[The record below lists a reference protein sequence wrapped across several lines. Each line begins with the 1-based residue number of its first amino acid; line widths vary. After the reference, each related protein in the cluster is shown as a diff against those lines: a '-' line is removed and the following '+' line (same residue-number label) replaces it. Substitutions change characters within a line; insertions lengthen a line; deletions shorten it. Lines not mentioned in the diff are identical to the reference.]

1 MLPAWYFHPL
11 RPLNRE
17 ITPLKLTKTISFK
30 LIISALLLVSTLLL
44 IFGTYDYST
53 QRQLLQDAQA
63 NQLKLIE
70 SRLKLNL
77 PAAIWNFNEDQVKRI
92 LNSEQTS
99 NNISFIQVLND
110 SGKEIVNSNG
120 AKTTTFTEFNLEFIE
135 HGEVSSVGA
144 VMLYFDNTQINT
156 TLSNLAYT
164 TLFKGLILDVILMS
178 AFGFLFARLVTTP
191 LSAVA
196 DALESIALG
205 DGDLT
210 QRIRIKNDD
219 EIGAV
224 ANSFNLFADKIQS
237 LVQSIQDMSK
247 QTSQVSTSACEAAN
261 VSSGHLKSQQHA
273 TDQVASA
280 ISELSLSTKEIAV
293 NVQLTADS
301 ANQASNDAK
310 DVNNII
316 QESINS
322 INALSDHLNENSQVI
337 GSLEK
342 DVDGIVSVLD
352 VIRGI
357 AEQTNLLAL
366 NAAIE
371 AARAGEQGRG
381 FAVVADEVRA
391 LASRTQESTA
401 QIQTTLQSL
410 QAGAESAVKVMND
423 SQIKSNE
430 SVSKAQSSGE
440 SINRILTS
448 TDKINDMAAQIAAAV
463 EEQSMVSEDLSKN
476 INSIVSLGRDS
487 LEQLDQMTSNT
498 NTMKDTA
505 SNLHGLTQQFKT

>member
-1 MLPAWYFHPL
+1 MGRFVIPSFNSELITL
-11 RPLNRE
+11 R
-17 ITPLKLTKTISFK
+17 LTKTISFK
-30 LIISALLLVSTLLL
+30 LILSALLVVSTLLL
-44 IFGTYDYST
+44 VFGAYDYSA

-63 NQLKLIE
+63 KQLKLIE

-77 PAAIWNFNEDQVKRI
+77 PAAIWNFNEDQVKGI
-92 LNSEQTS
+92 LNSEQQAADVA
-99 NNISFIQVLND
+99 FIQVLND
-110 SGKEIVNSNG
+110 SGKKTVHSDG
-120 AKTTTFTEFNLEFIE
+120 AQTDHATEFKLEFIE
-135 HGEVSSVGA
+135 YGQASDVGSVI
-144 VMLYFDNTQINT
+144 LYFDDSQIT
-156 TLSNLAYT
+156 ATLSNLAIG
-164 TLFKGLILDVILMS
+164 TLFKGVIMDIILMS
-178 AFGFLFARLVTTP
+178 AFWFLFGRLVTTP
-191 LSAVA
+191 LSTVT
-196 DALESIALG
+196 DALEGIARG
-205 DGDLT
+205 EGDLT
-210 QRIRIKNDD
+210 QRIRVKNED
-219 EIGAV
+219 EIGMV
-224 ANSFNLFADKIQS
+224 ANSFNEFVDKIQS
-237 LVQSIQDMSK
+237 LVQSIQGMSE
-247 QTSQVSTSACEAAN
+247 QTSNVSTSASEAAN
-261 VSSGHLKSQQHA
+261 VSSGHLKKQQHA
-273 TDQVASA
+273 TDQVANA

-310 DVNNII
+310 EVNSII
-316 QESINS
+316 QESIDS
-322 INALSDHLNENSQVI
+322 INGLSNHLNENSQVI

-342 DVDGIVSVLD
+342 DVNGIVSVLD

-423 SQIKSNE
+423 SQVKSDE

-448 TDKINDMAAQIAAAV
+448 TDKINDMATQIASAV

-487 LEQLDQMTSNT
+487 LGQLDKMTSNA

-505 SNLHGLTQQFKT
+505 GNLHDLTQQFKT